1 MLIQRKELLHMSL
14 FNPSK
19 EEVRQF
25 FCEAWAKQQRS
36 GILTPM
42 ESIAARWMVEH
53 PEYHGILSDLESAKE
68 TEYTPEK
75 GQTNPFLHL
84 SMHMSIT
91 EQVQIDQPPGIREA
105 SKQLSIKLDSEHEA
119 QHRIMECLG
128 QVLWNAQRDGAP
140 PDMVAYVEAIKKLL

>member
-1 MLIQRKELLHMSL
+1 MSL
-14 FNPSK
+14 FNPSR

-25 FCEAWAKQQRS
+25 FCDAWSKHQAS

-53 PEYHGILSDLESAKE
+53 PEYHALLNNPQQALEA
-68 TEYTPEK
+68 EYTPEK

-105 SKQLSIKLDSEHEA
+105 SRQLTIKLDSEHEA

-128 QVLWNAQRDGAP
+128 QVLWSAQRDGTP
-140 PDMVAYVEAIKKLL
+140 PDMSTYVELIKRLL

>member
-1 MLIQRKELLHMSL
+1 MSL

-91 EQVQIDQPPGIREA
+91 EQVQIDQPPGIREV

-128 QVLWNAQRDGAP
+128 QILWNAQRDGAP
-140 PDMVAYVEAIKKLL
+140 PDMVAYVEATKRLL

>member
-1 MLIQRKELLHMSL
+1 MSL
-14 FNPSK
+14 FNPSR

-25 FCEAWAKQQRS
+25 FCDAWSKHQAS
-36 GILTPM
+36 GILSPM

-53 PEYHGILSDLESAKE
+53 PEYHALLNDPQQAKE
-68 TEYTPEK
+68 AEYTPEK

-105 SKQLSIKLDSEHEA
+105 SRQLTIKLDSEHEA

-128 QVLWNAQRDGAP
+128 QVLWSAQRDGTP
-140 PDMVAYVEAIKKLL
+140 PDMVTYVELIKRLL

>member
-1 MLIQRKELLHMSL
+1 MSL

-25 FCEAWAKQQRS
+25 FCEAWTKQQRS

-128 QVLWNAQRDGAP
+128 QALWNAQRDGAP

>member
-25 FCEAWAKQQRS
+25 FCEAWTKQQRS

>member
-1 MLIQRKELLHMSL
+1 MSL

>member
-1 MLIQRKELLHMSL
+1 MSL
-14 FNPSK
+14 FNPSR

-25 FCEAWAKQQRS
+25 FCDAWSKHQAS
-36 GILTPM
+36 GILSPM

-53 PEYHGILSDLESAKE
+53 PEYHALLNDPQQAKE
-68 TEYTPEK
+68 AEYTPEK

-105 SKQLSIKLDSEHEA
+105 SRQLTIKLDSEHEA
-119 QHRIMECLG
+119 RHKIMECLG
-128 QVLWNAQRDGAP
+128 QVLWSG
-140 PDMVAYVEAIKKLL
+140 IS

>member
-1 MLIQRKELLHMSL
+1 MSL
-14 FNPSK
+14 FNPSR

-25 FCEAWAKQQRS
+25 FCDAWSKHQAS
-36 GILTPM
+36 GILSPM

-53 PEYHGILSDLESAKE
+53 PEYHALLNDPQQAKE
-68 TEYTPEK
+68 AEYTPEK

-105 SKQLSIKLDSEHEA
+105 SRQLTIKLDSEHEA
-119 QHRIMECLG
+119 QHKIMECLG
-128 QVLWNAQRDGAP
+128 QVLWSAQRDGTP
-140 PDMVAYVEAIKKLL
+140 PDMVTYVELFKRLL

>member
-1 MLIQRKELLHMSL
+1 
-14 FNPSK
+14 
-19 EEVRQF
+19 
-25 FCEAWAKQQRS
+25 
-36 GILTPM
+36 
-42 ESIAARWMVEH
+42 MVEH
-53 PEYHGILSDLESAKE
+53 PEYHGILDDLESAKE
-68 TEYTPEK
+68 AEYTPEK

-119 QHRIMECLG
+119 QHKIMECLG
-128 QVLWNAQRDGAP
+128 QVLWNAQRDGTP

>member
-1 MLIQRKELLHMSL
+1 MSL

-25 FCEAWAKQQRS
+25 FCEAWAKQERS

-119 QHRIMECLG
+119 QHKIMECLG

>member
-1 MLIQRKELLHMSL
+1 MSL
-14 FNPSK
+14 FNPSR

-25 FCEAWAKQQRS
+25 FCDAWSKHQAL
-36 GILTPM
+36 GILSPM

-53 PEYHGILSDLESAKE
+53 PEYHALLNDPQQAKE
-68 TEYTPEK
+68 AEYTPEK

-91 EQVQIDQPPGIREA
+91 EQVQIDQPSGIREA
-105 SKQLSIKLDSEHEA
+105 SRQLTIKLDSEHEA

-128 QVLWNAQRDGAP
+128 QVLWSAQRDGTP
-140 PDMVAYVEAIKKLL
+140 PDMVTYVELIKRLL

>member
-1 MLIQRKELLHMSL
+1 MLIQRKEFLHMSL

-25 FCEAWAKQQRS
+25 FCEAWTKQQRS

-140 PDMVAYVEAIKKLL
+140 PDMVAYVEAIKRLL

>member
-1 MLIQRKELLHMSL
+1 MSL
-14 FNPSK
+14 FNPGK

-25 FCEAWAKQQRS
+25 FCEAWTKQQRS

>member
-1 MLIQRKELLHMSL
+1 MSL
-14 FNPSK
+14 FNPSR

-25 FCEAWAKQQRS
+25 FCDTWSKHQAL
-36 GILTPM
+36 GILSPM
-42 ESIAARWMVEH
+42 ESVAARWMVEH
-53 PEYHGILSDLESAKE
+53 PEYHALLNDPQQAKE
-68 TEYTPEK
+68 AEYTPEK

-105 SKQLSIKLDSEHEA
+105 SRQLTIKLDSEHEA

-128 QVLWNAQRDGAP
+128 QVLWSAQRDGTP
-140 PDMVAYVEAIKKLL
+140 PDMVTYVELIKRLL

>member
-1 MLIQRKELLHMSL
+1 MSL

-128 QVLWNAQRDGAP
+128 QVLWSAQRDGAP

>member
-1 MLIQRKELLHMSL
+1 
-14 FNPSK
+14 
-19 EEVRQF
+19 
-25 FCEAWAKQQRS
+25 
-36 GILTPM
+36 
-42 ESIAARWMVEH
+42 MVEH

-91 EQVQIDQPPGIREA
+91 EQVQIDQPHGIREA
-105 SKQLSIKLDSEHEA
+105 SQQLMIKLDSEHEA
-119 QHRIMECLG
+119 QHKIMECLG

-140 PDMVAYVEAIKKLL
+140 PDMAAYVEAIKKLL

>member
-1 MLIQRKELLHMSL
+1 MSL

-25 FCEAWAKQQRS
+25 FCEAWTKQQRS

-119 QHRIMECLG
+119 QHRIMDCLG

>member
-1 MLIQRKELLHMSL
+1 MSL

-53 PEYHGILSDLESAKE
+53 PEYQGILSDLESAKGA
-68 TEYTPEK
+68 EYTPEK

-119 QHRIMECLG
+119 QHKIMECLG
-128 QVLWNAQRDGAP
+128 QVLWNAQRDGTP
-140 PDMVAYVEAIKKLL
+140 PDMAAYVEAIKKLL

>member
-1 MLIQRKELLHMSL
+1 MLIQRKEFLHMSL

-25 FCEAWAKQQRS
+25 FCEAWTKQQRS

-140 PDMVAYVEAIKKLL
+140 PDMAAYVEAIKKLL